1 MSRYEKKDSEK
12 KFPIVMALIIVALI
26 VMGILFFI
34 ETLEET
40 DIEVVSESM
49 EIPAEKLG
57 AATDMENLL
66 VSYENEDTTV
76 TPEEAELAKFLAD
89 LSEET
94 ESLAIEKSD
103 DSFKGAVAQVSEN
116 LAQWFGAKDVIH
128 QYIFLINDISQNQ
141 ILAKNRKF
149 LQPPKKLE
157 VQKDGQGLYLDEK
170 SYQRYDDFA
179 QTIDQINVNKGVG
192 VYQAFKPLLN
202 HVYKL
207 FSYPD
212 TYQLDDIFLKAAAN
226 VIKAPVVEDR
236 ISLVKHSLLYKF
248 EDKKLEELSAVEKQ
262 MLRMGPKNT
271 KIIQAKLRFLVE
283 AILAEKE

>member
-66 VSYENEDTTV
+66 VSYENEDTAV
-76 TPEEAELAKFLAD
+76 TSEEAELAKFLAD

>member
-57 AATDMENLL
+57 VAIDMDNLL
-66 VSYENEDTTV
+66 VSYENEDTAV
-76 TPEEAELAKFLAD
+76 TSEEAELAKFLAD

-179 QTIDQINVNKGVG
+179 QTIEQINVNKGVG